1 MTRYGSFPI
10 LCFFLGASF
19 TLCGCGGSGGANG
32 TGGSGGG
39 GGGDNTAPVA
49 NAGESVE
56 VSSGFNVTLDGSA
69 STDAD
74 GDPLTYTWNQ
84 VKGPDVTGGTGSLS
98 GVDPSFTAPDSVD
111 TLIFELVVNDGTTD
125 SAPASVAVN
134 VFEDLA
140 VSYFV
145 DGDNGDDDTGNGSR
159 DNPFASIAKA
169 VSELT
174 TNLED
179 IYVMTRAD
187 GAVYDETASDL
198 DIPGG
203 TSIYG
208 GYDDQWMRDPQQNKT
223 VLQTNH
229 RGVQFFSVSQNAWF
243 SGFDLRT
250 TDSPDAGEDVFGVSG
265 TGDGSAAGL
274 YVQDNVIT
282 TGNVQAGEDSSP
294 GSNYGVALR
303 SLSLGYVANN
313 VITTGRGGAGL
324 AGTTGDDGDPGD
336 DGENGNRDSGN
347 RATGGNTGSGGDGGR
362 GGTRGGGINGNGGD
376 GDPGGSTTAPLGGT
390 IAGGAKGSGGSG
402 NNASGGGGGGPG
414 NTGGRGVPGDAGN
427 GAGSLGGSLFFTSN
441 GSFGGRGGPGSGG
454 GGGGGGE
461 ANNVGVVGGG
471 GGGGGEGGE
480 GGFGG
485 SGGRGGGASIGV
497 WLYGVIDAQI
507 ASNTITSGLGGAGAS
522 GGTGGSGGPGGT
534 PGSGAAGDDLGL
546 LGRGGGGGDGGYG
559 GYGGPGGYG
568 GGGGGG
574 PSYGV
579 IFAAGMAPTL
589 TGNTITS
596 GDGGAGGEGG
606 FRGNGGQGG
615 YSFAVYDADPTDNFF
630 ATLSQNMLT
639 AGTPGVG
646 GGSGEQD
653 TAQAGADG
661 ESGSRNWQ

>member
-10 LCFFLGASF
+10 ICFFLGASF
-19 TLCGCGGSGGANG
+19 TLCGCGGGGGGANG

-39 GGGDNTAPVA
+39 GGGDNIAPVA
-49 NAGESVE
+49 NAGESIE
-56 VSSGFNVTLDGSA
+56 VSSGFNVTLDGSG

-84 VKGPDVTGGTGSLS
+84 VKGPDVTDGTGSLS
-98 GVDPSFTAPDSVD
+98 GVDPSFTAPNAVD
-111 TLIFELVVNDGTTD
+111 TLIFELVVNDGTAD

-140 VSYFV
+140 VTYFV
-145 DGDNGDDDTGNGSR
+145 DGDNGDDETGNGSR
-159 DNPFASIAKA
+159 DNPFASIGKA

-187 GAVYDETASDL
+187 GATYDETASDL

-208 GYDDQWMRDPQQNKT
+208 GYDDEWLRDPQQNKT

-229 RGVQFFSVSQNAWF
+229 RGVQFFSVSQDAWF
-243 SGFDLRT
+243 SGFDLRAA
-250 TDSPDAGEDVFGVSG
+250 DSPTAGDSVYGVSG
-265 TGDGSAAGL
+265 VGDNSSAL
-274 YVQDNVIT
+274 YVEDNLIT
-282 TGNVQAGEDSSP
+282 AGNVQAGQSSNP
-294 GSNYGVALR
+294 GSSYGVALR
-303 SLSLGYVANN
+303 FLSQATIRNN
-313 VITTGRGGAGL
+313 VIVTGRGGEGIAG
-324 AGTTGDDGDPGD
+324 DQGDPG
-336 DGENGNRDSGN
+336 
-347 RATGGNTGSGGDGGR
+347 ATGSRGADASGSGRASGGSGGPGADGGA
-362 GGTRGGGINGNGGD
+362 GGERGGGLGGNGGA
-376 GDPGGSTTAPLGGT
+376 GSAGSPGTAPLGGT
-390 IAGGAKGSGGSG
+390 IAAGGGGRGGSG
-402 NNASGGGGGGPG
+402 NGGTLPLDGSPG
-414 NTGGRGVPGDAGN
+414 NTGGNGIPGDAGN
-427 GAGSLGGSLFFTSN
+427 GAGELGGGLFYASS
-441 GSFGGRGGPGSGG
+441 GRFGGRGGVGSGG

-461 ANNVGVVGGG
+461 ANLVGVVGGG
-471 GGGGGEGGE
+471 GGGGGEGG
-480 GGFGG
+480 GGGAGG
-485 SGGRGGGASIGV
+485 QGGAGGGASIGV
-497 WLYGVIDAQI
+497 WLYAIDA
-507 ASNTITSGLGGAGAS
+507 SELVGNTITSAAGGPGAS
-522 GGTGGSGGPGGT
+522 GGVGGSGGTYGG
-534 PGSGAAGDDLGL
+534 GGLGADGDSNIAGNGGDGADG
-546 LGRGGGGGDGGYG
+546 GRGGF
-559 GYGGPGGYG
+559 GGPGGYG
-568 GGGGGG
+568 GAGGGG

-579 IFAAGMAPTL
+579 IFSAGMAPTL

-639 AGTPGVG
+639 AGTPGIG